1 MFLNGTS
8 NGEAVLFVISSEVEK
23 SYQMEFRDLKQ
34 QYRVLR
40 EEMDR
45 AILDAVAS
53 GAYIMGPQVKELEK
67 QLAEYVGVKHCLT
80 CANGTDALTLALKAW
95 GIGPGDAVFVPDFTF
110 FSSAEVVSLEG
121 ATPVFVDVHE
131 ETFNMDAEDLDR
143 AIKQVLAEGRLHPRV
158 IVAVDLF
165 GLPADYQ
172 AIRAIA
178 DKYGLLILEDGAQG
192 FGGSIRRFPDKPGM
206 TEDVMA
212 GPDRPSH
219 RACSFGDISTT
230 SFFPAKPVGCY
241 GDGGA
246 VFTDNDEWAALIESY
261 RVHGKGQFKYDNVRI
276 GLNSRLDTVQ
286 AAVLQVKL
294 KAFADYELDAV
305 NKAAELYTQYLCH
318 SERSEE
324 SLVATPLIPAGYRS
338 SWAQYTIRLKDRTQR
353 DGLQAHLKS
362 LGIPSM
368 VYYPKPMH
376 LQTAFA
382 DSFAALG
389 MTEACHSEEAES
401 RRRNLCPVATSLCDR
416 VLSLPMHPYLTE
428 EQIASVCGAIRD
440 YLR

>member
-1 MFLNGTS
+1 M
-8 NGEAVLFVISSEVEK
+8 
-23 SYQMEFRDLKQ
+23 QFRDLKK
-34 QYRVLR
+34 QYQVLK
-40 EEMDR
+40 EDMDK

-110 FSSAEVVSLEG
+110 FSSAEVVPLEG
-121 ATPVFVDVHE
+121 AEPVFVDVCE
-131 ETFNMDAEDLDR
+131 ETFNLDAADLER
-143 AIKQVLAEGRLHPRV
+143 AVKAVLAEGRLRPRV
-158 IVAVDLF
+158 AVAVDLF
-165 GLPADYQ
+165 GLPADYK
-172 AIRAIA
+172 AIRAVA

-192 FGGSIRRFPDKPGM
+192 FGGSIDGK
-206 TEDVMA
+206 
-212 GPDRPSH
+212 
-219 RACSFGDISTT
+219 RACSFGDIATT

-276 GLNSRLDTVQ
+276 GMNSRLDTVQ

-294 KAFADYELDAV
+294 KAFDEYELGDI
-305 NKAAELYTQYLCH
+305 NLAALQYTRRLKDI
-318 SERSEE
+318 
-324 SLVATPLIPAGYRS
+324 VATPVIPEGFLS
-338 SWAQYTIRLKDRTQR
+338 SWAQYTVRLQDKAQR
-353 DGLQAHLKS
+353 DALQAALKAED
-362 LGIPSM
+362 IPSM

-382 DSFAALG
+382 SLSFRARPQ
-389 MTEACHSEEAES
+389 AES
-401 RRRNLCPVATSLCDR
+401 RNLCPVATSLCDR
-416 VLSLPMHPYLTE
+416 VLSLPMHPYLTA
-428 EQIASVCGAIRD
+428 EQIDTVCNAIRKA
-440 YLR
+440 L